1 MLRREPRV
9 VTRTRS
15 GFALHLDADER
26 AAVSRLLGELR
37 ELVTDG
43 EPNDPIVA
51 RLFPVARLDDP
62 EQEEEYQRLM
72 RDELVES
79 RTAAIDRVRE
89 VLGAGSGRKV
99 ALDEATLGDLMQA
112 LNGARLVLGTL
123 LDVHEDDDPSEDELT
138 PEHGLYMYLSWMLDG
153 CVAAAMSPG

>member
-1 MLRREPRV
+1 M
-9 VTRTRS
+9 
-15 GFALHLDADER
+15 
-26 AAVSRLLGELR
+26 
-37 ELVTDG
+37 TDG
-43 EPNDPIVA
+43 EPGDPVVA
-51 RLFPVARLDDP
+51 RLFPVARLDDA
-62 EQEEEYQRLM
+62 EQEAEYQRLM

-79 RTAAIDRVRE
+79 RTAAIDRVCE

-123 LDVHEDDDPSEDELT
+123 LDVQEDDDPSEDELT